1 MVIMMMDRD
10 EVNDGGAHA
19 DGGDGD
25 GNNNGN
31 DGGNVGS
38 GDKGKIDSENGDT
51 EDSNGKQW

>member
-1 MVIMMMDRD
+1 MMDRD